1 MWHDLHVIEKQT
13 RRETIERNRGHNFSL
28 VNSLSSIFNLFKLS
42 KGNQCKPKQKL
53 NKLSISSFSGRCSFF
68 RKVTTPKGVSKSRPI
83 EYRYE
88 MTKRSEETE
97 KAREGEKEFAHS
109 AETGDPRMQKQI
121 NL

>member
-1 MWHDLHVIEKQT
+1 MFIF
-13 RRETIERNRGHNFSL
+13 RE
-28 VNSLSSIFNLFKLS
+28 
-42 KGNQCKPKQKL
+42 
-53 NKLSISSFSGRCSFF
+53 
-68 RKVTTPKGVSKSRPI
+68 VTAPKGVSKSRPI

>member
-1 MWHDLHVIEKQT
+1 MFI
-13 RRETIERNRGHNFSL
+13 
-28 VNSLSSIFNLFKLS
+28 
-42 KGNQCKPKQKL
+42 
-53 NKLSISSFSGRCSFF
+53 F
-68 RKVTTPKGVSKSRPI
+68 RKVTAPKGVSKSRPI

-121 NL
+121 NTILFNEIPILCYSMYSTATCILPESRVGFEPWVVN